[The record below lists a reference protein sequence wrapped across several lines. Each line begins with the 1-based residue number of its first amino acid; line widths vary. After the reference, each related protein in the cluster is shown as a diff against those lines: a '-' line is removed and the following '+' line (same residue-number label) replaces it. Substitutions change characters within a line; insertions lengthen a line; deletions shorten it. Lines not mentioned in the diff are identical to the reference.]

1 MSEPHIVRAFAP
13 ATASNIGCGFDIL
26 GFALEQ
32 PGDEVEAW
40 ERSSEGVEIVSIEGD
55 DGRLPLDA
63 QRNTAGVAVAALLEA
78 TGCRRGVCLRLH
90 KGLPLS
96 SGLGSSAASG
106 VAAAGAVNHLFAL
119 GASKELL
126 LRCALQAEQV
136 ACGSA
141 HADNAAPCIYGGFV
155 LIRPGDVPEV
165 IELPIPRGLSCAL
178 VRPHV
183 EVQTRAAREIL
194 GDHVPLNDAVRQWS
208 NVGGLMVALFRSDFE
223 LLSRCLHDAIAE
235 PKRASLVPG
244 FATAKQAALE
254 AGALGSSLSGS
265 GPSIFALCRSRDQAE
280 EAATAMVA
288 ALQRVFDV
296 PCDRMVTSVGA
307 PGVRVVEGSKS
318 MDDQGN
324 L

>member
-1 MSEPHIVRAFAP
+1 MVQHQIVRAFAP

-40 ERSSEGVEIVSIEGD
+40 ERAEEGIEIVSISGD
-55 DGRLPLDA
+55 AGRLPLDP
-63 QRNTAGVAVAALLEA
+63 QRNTAGVAVQALLDA
-78 TGCRRGVCLRLH
+78 TGCRRGVGLRLR

-106 VAAAGAVNHLFAL
+106 VAALRAVDHLFGL
-119 GASKELL
+119 GAPPELL
-126 LRCALQAEQV
+126 LQCALEAERV

-155 LIRPGDVPEV
+155 LIRPGDRPEV
-165 IELPIPRGLSCAL
+165 ISLPVPEGLACAM

-194 GDHVPLNDAVRQWS
+194 GDQVPLSAAVRQWS

-235 PKRASLVPG
+235 PKRAALVPG
-244 FATAKQAALE
+244 FAAAKAAALG

-265 GPSIFALCRSRDQAE
+265 GPSIFALCTSRRQAE
-280 EAATAMVA
+280 AVA
-288 ALQRVFDV
+288 AAMAEALERQAQVSS
-296 PCDRMVTSVGA
+296 DRFVTTVGA
-307 PGVRVVEGSKS
+307 PGARILAESPSDG
-318 MDDQGN
+318 
-324 L
+324 